1 MSTESKPAEEDR
13 LRVPVVVAVMKT
25 TVDDNGVF
33 VLARVEAPTI
43 GVDQAFLVLDMRSG
57 DVALT
62 AACGCRVTVPLV
74 GMLRDLA
81 TVLSSGHNA
90 PTGGTQVH

>member
-1 MSTESKPAEEDR
+1 MSTESKPVEEERPR
-13 LRVPVVVAVMKT
+13 LPVVVAVMKT
-25 TVDDNGVF
+25 TVDDNGLF

-43 GVDQAFLVLDMRSG
+43 GVDESFLVLDMRSG

-62 AACGCRVTVPLV
+62 AACGCRVAVPLA

-81 TVLSSGHNA
+81 TVLLSGHTA
-90 PTGGTQVH
+90 SPGGTQVH